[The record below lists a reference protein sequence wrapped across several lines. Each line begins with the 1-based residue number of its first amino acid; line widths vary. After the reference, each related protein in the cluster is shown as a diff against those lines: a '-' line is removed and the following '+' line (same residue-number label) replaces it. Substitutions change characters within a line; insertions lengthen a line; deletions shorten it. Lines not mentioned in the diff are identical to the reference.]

1 MAPRE
6 PRSGAVLSRRAL
18 NRATLARQ
26 LLLGRADFSIMD
38 AVAHLAGMQAQ
49 TPHTWYV
56 GLWSRLANFQPDE
69 VGELLI
75 NRQLVRIALMRSTIH
90 LVTAADCLAWRPI
103 IQPVLERGLNS
114 TFGKRLTG
122 IDRAAFVA
130 AGRALVDERPLT
142 FAALGARLA
151 EQWPGR
157 DEAALA
163 QALRAWVP
171 LVQAPPRGIW
181 GRSGPIA
188 HTSAQAWLGADVTA
202 APSPQHMV
210 RRYLAAFG
218 PATVKDIQVWS
229 GVTRL
234 RAVVDDLRPEL
245 VTFRDEQGQELF
257 DLPGAPRPDPATPAP
272 PRFLYDYDNLLLS
285 YADRSRVITDD
296 YRRQVYAPYGPP
308 PQLVLIDG
316 FTGGDWQV
324 ARERDTAT
332 LTIRPFIPLSAE
344 DTAALAEEG
353 ARLLAFIAADAATR
367 DVQITAPV

>member
-1 MAPRE
+1 MVRHE
-6 PRSGAVLSRRAL
+6 HGSGTVLSRRAL

-26 LLLGRADFSIMD
+26 LLLARSDRSVLD
-38 AVAHLAGMQAQ
+38 TVTHLAGMQAQ

-56 GLWSRLANFQPDE
+56 GLWSRLANFQPAAVAD
-69 VGELLI
+69 LLL

-114 TFGKRLTG
+114 TFGKHLAG

-157 DEAALA
+157 DQAALA
-163 QALRAWVP
+163 QALRAWAP
-171 LVQAPPRGIW
+171 LVQVPPRGIW

-188 HTSAQAWLGADVTA
+188 HTSAQAWLGTDVA
-202 APSPQHMV
+202 SKPSPRHMV
-210 RRYLAAFG
+210 LRYLAAFG
-218 PATVKDIQVWS
+218 PATVKDIQTWS

-257 DLPGAPRPDPATPAP
+257 DLPAAPRPDPATPAP

-285 YADRSRVITDD
+285 HADRSRVITDD
-296 YRRQVYAPYGPP
+296 YRRQVYPPYGPP

-332 LTIRPFIPLSAE
+332 LTIRPFIPLSAA

-353 ARLLAFIAADAATR
+353 VRLLAFIAADAATR
-367 DVQITAPV
+367 DVQVTAPV